1 MREKLPKSKVNGH
14 KKKREGGG
22 EKKTKKTK
30 TNKTLPCNA
39 SKSVELVNSP

>member
-14 KKKREGGG
+14 KKKREREGG
-22 EKKTKKTK
+22 KTKTK